1 MKMHKKALAAA
12 VGVGLLTTLLPLTA
26 HAADEGP
33 NAVALTE
40 SGTRLGRFNVDRP
53 SGLPTPIGGAITG
66 LAGDVR
72 LVGIDRRVQNG
83 RLYGVGNAG
92 GLYLMSGSTA
102 SKVGQL
108 SVPLVGTSFGV
119 DFNPA
124 ANALRIV
131 SNQAQN
137 LRQPFGTGN
146 NPVGDTVT
154 DTPLT
159 QGGVP
164 AGNIAGAAYTNNDL
178 LRSHGHDAV
187 RPRHRAGPDRGA
199 GSGQL
204 RATCRRPASS
214 GPARESTSA
223 STSTPRRAAA
233 ATAAIANF
241 GLRRDSHG
249 NRQPVPLRGPA
260 DRACGVHRALP
271 DPGDRHRRR
280 PGQLRLRGNT
290 PRPGP
295 PAGPSARPST
305 WCAAAQ
311 DLSAVSPAAYG
322 CGQGGRG
329 DDCSSAP
336 GPPGWPSRRS

>member
-53 SGLPTPIGGAITG
+53 SGLTPIGGAITG

-154 DTPLT
+154 DSPLT

-178 LRSHGHDAV
+178 SDLTATTLFDLDTELDQIAV
-187 RPRHRAGPDRGA
+187 QAPANSGTLSPTGKLGTGA
-199 GSGQL
+199 GVDVGFDIYAEKS
-204 RATCRRPASS
+204 SS
-214 GPARESTSA
+214 G
-223 STSTPRRAAA
+223 
-233 ATAAIANF
+233 TAAIANF
-241 GLRRDSHG
+241 GFAAIPTGTANRFHFVDLLTGHVEYIGRFPTRVTDIAIDLDS
-249 NRQPVPLRGPA
+249 
-260 DRACGVHRALP
+260 
-271 DPGDRHRRR
+271 
-280 PGQLRLRGNT
+280 
-290 PRPGP
+290 
-295 PAGPSARPST
+295 
-305 WCAAAQ
+305 
-311 DLSAVSPAAYG
+311 
-322 CGQGGRG
+322 
-329 DDCSSAP
+329 
-336 GPPGWPSRRS
+336 